1 MREKISKVYPA
12 FFFEE
17 VAKKNRVDVKVVEEL
32 YHHYTQRVKFCLRT
46 EPKVVMKGL
55 GTFEY
60 TPGKLLKYMYNFAKY
75 LDRHPTSFA
84 DVILKKHDAW
94 YTDISEIY
102 KELLKLNQ
110 TYEYIKGSIEKLRLN
125 YRRFEEF
132 FDNKGNRRR
141 NFEIEN
147 GEMQTVSIQLSEC
160 ETGGV

>member
-75 LDRHPTSFA
+75 LDKHPTAFIES
-84 DVILKKHDAW
+84 VSGKHSSW
-94 YTDISEIY
+94 YTNMSKIY

-110 TYEYIKGSIEKLRLN
+110 TYEYIKGSIEKLRVD
-125 YRRFEEF
+125 YRRFEEL
-132 FDNKGNRRR
+132 FDNEGNCRRS
-141 NFEIEN
+141 FKIED
-147 GEMQTVSIQLSEC
+147 GEMQDMSIQLSEC